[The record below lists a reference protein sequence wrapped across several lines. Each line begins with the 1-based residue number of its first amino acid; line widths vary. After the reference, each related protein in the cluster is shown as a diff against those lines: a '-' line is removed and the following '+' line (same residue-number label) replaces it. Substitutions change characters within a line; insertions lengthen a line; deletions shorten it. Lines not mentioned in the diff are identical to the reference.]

1 MITFNFRTAKL
12 ISAIAAIPLLAG
24 TSTQAANGTW
34 TQLTSGGL
42 WSNTVNWSGGTVADG
57 SGFTADFSTLNI
69 TSANIVHLDGARTL
83 SALTFADTTTPFV
96 GWTLDNNGSAANI
109 LTLAGTTPSITVGT
123 SSTAEISAEI
133 AGSTNWSK
141 AGTGTLTLS
150 GSNTFSGN
158 LTVSTGRLVVSNNN
172 ALGTTGGTNSVTTGA
187 ALVLANGVN
196 VTGETVTINGTG
208 SGDFFGA
215 LNVAANTSAT
225 WNGTVILGSSSRVG
239 AGDNGTLT
247 LSGAIQGIGSQP
259 LQVRG
264 NNAAATIIVSS
275 ASGSNTY
282 SGNTQVVQGT
292 LKLGAA
298 NTLPTGTTLD
308 VDSSN
313 ASVDAIFD
321 LNGFNQT
328 VAGLQRT
335 GAGSG
340 TGGSFVTNS
349 GSAATLTINQTASTT
364 YSGNI
369 TGSLA
374 LTKSGAGTLTLT
386 GTNSNTGATIIS
398 GGTLAIGTGGHL
410 STSSA
415 ITNNAN
421 LTANS
426 TGSLTQGTHFSGAA
440 ITGNGSFTQLG
451 SGTTTLNTANT
462 FSGVTLISA
471 GKIALGHTLAL
482 QNSAYDTTGSIG
494 AIGLDVTGF
503 TAPTLGGLRGS
514 VALATAI
521 TGYSAVTNLILNPQT
536 GASNSYSGVIA
547 NGAAG
552 LTVTKTGAGTQVLSG
567 NNTFTGQLTVAEG
580 AISVSTVNNSGADGV
595 LGNSTSS
602 VILGSTGKSGAL
614 SFNTNVVTATKKF
627 TMAAGGTGIFDVTSG
642 QLAVGLIDGSGALSK
657 TGAGNLVL
665 GNANTFSGGATLGGS
680 GFVAVNVDS
689 AGPAGAPT
697 SGALGTGTVNLA
709 GAQIRA
715 GTTAS
720 RTIGNNVTISADT
733 PFATIASEKS
743 LTFTGTILLSGGNHT
758 LNVLT
763 GSTVGTEKLTF
774 SGAIGDGGNALGI
787 TKTGAGNLVLSGNN
801 TYTGATTVS
810 AGSLAIGS
818 AGSLA
823 SGNALTVGASGLA
836 TFANA
841 GQTLGAVSN
850 ANTTTNA
857 LNFSASTGTVTLASL
872 SGAGNTTFG
881 SNGIV
886 TGDISAG
893 TVTSVG
899 NLTAN
904 ISGGTTTVGGVATIG
919 TLSGGTAN
927 LNGATSAITTL
938 NGGTVNLGSGTA
950 LTVSGG
956 TSAGVITGTG
966 SSLTKTSSGTLTLTG
981 TNTYTGTTTVSAGTL
996 ALNNP
1001 GTTALV
1007 NTSAVVIASGASVS
1021 LGAANQ
1027 INAAASLTLN
1037 GGTMDLGVFSQ
1048 TLGTLD
1054 LNASSALSLSGS
1066 AALVFANSS
1075 ALDWNSATLSVSH
1088 FEVGTNSLRFGTT
1101 SGGLTATQLGL
1112 FRFVE
1117 FGNVA
1122 ARIDDD
1128 GFIVPLSTNY
1138 LNSGGTDLVIATP
1151 ITGTT
1156 TVNQSGTGSI
1166 TLTGLNTSS
1175 GTATVT
1181 AGTLVIG
1188 TAAGGHSAGNV
1199 TVSGTGTLKG
1209 RGDIGGAVIVNSG
1222 GTYSPGN
1229 SPAIQHVGS
1238 LTVNTGGSVTIELD
1252 GATAGTGA
1260 GFHDQVIS
1268 AGAVTLT
1275 GGTLIGQTIFTGSS
1289 VPAYV
1294 PTLGAVHAV
1303 ITGSAVT
1310 GKFTSYT
1317 FDPDD
1322 NAAGI
1327 TWLPEYT
1334 ATAVNLYAVPSDY
1347 ATAVPG
1353 LNANQTQVG
1362 AALQSLRNLG
1372 LKFELDQRTTMDDR
1386 ATLFNGLKT
1395 QTAAGLRTAY
1405 DQLTPEKLTALAAS
1419 TFQSASILNSSL
1431 QQRSAEIRRYGP
1443 ASVSLNGV
1451 ARPAAAE
1458 AAQVETVIED
1468 GVHYRVA
1475 KAKPQ
1480 KRYGYFASAT
1490 GAFAAVDGSVD
1501 RLGSFSQTGAAT
1513 AGVDYAINQN
1523 QTVGLVVS
1531 QALADT
1537 DFSANSGSARTTTSR
1552 VGLFHDYHN
1561 AGFFMNTSVSAGFS
1575 DYDSK
1580 RKIAFLNQTASGETQ
1595 GFSCGGQLSTGYDF
1609 KVGNYIMGPTA
1620 SVAYDHAH
1628 INGFDETGS
1637 AADLRVGRQNADS
1650 LTTRLGVHVSRPF
1663 VANKIGWIPDLS
1675 LSASR
1680 QSFNPNSITARLAA
1694 GGDAFRVNPQA
1705 GGSEYINPGASLSA
1719 VLPTGWTVR
1728 LSYDAILNPQSA
1740 EYRVNLSV
1748 GAGF

>member
-158 LTVSTGRLVVSNNN
+158 LTFSTGRLVVSNNN
-172 ALGTTGGTNSVTTGA
+172 ALGTTGGTNSVTNGA
-187 ALVLANGVN
+187 ALVLGNGVT
-196 VTGETVTINGTG
+196 VTGETVTING
-208 SGDFFGA
+208 SGTDFNGA
-215 LNVAANTSAT
+215 LTVDANTSAT
-225 WNGTVILGSSSRVG
+225 WNGTVIMSSVGASPRVG

-247 LSGAIQGIGSQP
+247 LSGVIQGSGQS

-264 NNAAATIIVSS
+264 NNAAATVIVSA
-275 ASGSNTY
+275 ASGNNSF

-374 LTKSGAGTLTLT
+374 LTKSGTGTLTLT
-386 GTNSNTGATIIS
+386 GTNSNSGATIIS
-398 GGTLAIGTGGHL
+398 GGTLAIGTGGQL

-1188 TAAGGHSAGNV
+1188 TAAGGHWAGNV

-1209 RGDIGGAVIVNSG
+1209 RGDIGGAVIVDAD

-1289 VPAYV
+1289 VPA
-1294 PTLGAVHAV
+1294 
-1303 ITGSAVT
+1303 
-1310 GKFTSYT
+1310 
-1317 FDPDD
+1317 
-1322 NAAGI
+1322 
-1327 TWLPEYT
+1327 
-1334 ATAVNLYAVPSDY
+1334 
-1347 ATAVPG
+1347 
-1353 LNANQTQVG
+1353 
-1362 AALQSLRNLG
+1362 
-1372 LKFELDQRTTMDDR
+1372 
-1386 ATLFNGLKT
+1386 
-1395 QTAAGLRTAY
+1395 
-1405 DQLTPEKLTALAAS
+1405 
-1419 TFQSASILNSSL
+1419 
-1431 QQRSAEIRRYGP
+1431 
-1443 ASVSLNGV
+1443 
-1451 ARPAAAE
+1451 
-1458 AAQVETVIED
+1458 
-1468 GVHYRVA
+1468 
-1475 KAKPQ
+1475 
-1480 KRYGYFASAT
+1480 
-1490 GAFAAVDGSVD
+1490 
-1501 RLGSFSQTGAAT
+1501 
-1513 AGVDYAINQN
+1513 
-1523 QTVGLVVS
+1523 
-1531 QALADT
+1531 
-1537 DFSANSGSARTTTSR
+1537 
-1552 VGLFHDYHN
+1552 
-1561 AGFFMNTSVSAGFS
+1561 
-1575 DYDSK
+1575 
-1580 RKIAFLNQTASGETQ
+1580 
-1595 GFSCGGQLSTGYDF
+1595 
-1609 KVGNYIMGPTA
+1609 
-1620 SVAYDHAH
+1620 
-1628 INGFDETGS
+1628 
-1637 AADLRVGRQNADS
+1637 
-1650 LTTRLGVHVSRPF
+1650 
-1663 VANKIGWIPDLS
+1663 
-1675 LSASR
+1675 
-1680 QSFNPNSITARLAA
+1680 
-1694 GGDAFRVNPQA
+1694 
-1705 GGSEYINPGASLSA
+1705 
-1719 VLPTGWTVR
+1719 
-1728 LSYDAILNPQSA
+1728 
-1740 EYRVNLSV
+1740 
-1748 GAGF
+1748 